1 MRVQRLLH
9 EYYLCVIV
17 KGDKER
23 GKSVFDVGTL
33 VVCEFSEKLWY
44 QPFKI
49 PLGSLW
55 AKLRS
60 GEDYR
65 ASIQFTLIE

>member
-17 KGDKER
+17 KGGKER
-23 GKSVFDVGTL
+23 GESVFDVVTL
-33 VVCEFSEKLWY
+33 VVCEFSENLRF

-49 PLGSLW
+49 PLGCLW

-60 GEDYR
+60 DEVYR